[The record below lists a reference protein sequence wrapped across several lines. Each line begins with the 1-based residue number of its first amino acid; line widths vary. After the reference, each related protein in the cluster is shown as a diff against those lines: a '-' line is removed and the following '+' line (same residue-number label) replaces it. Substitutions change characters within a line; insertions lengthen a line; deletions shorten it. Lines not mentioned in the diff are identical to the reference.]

1 MMKNWLY
8 LLALI
13 FLLATQACQNSK
25 HFTKIAQKQEAAGLN
40 KEASESYYTALWKKR
55 ANIDAQIGMKKTGQ
69 TVLSAMLSE
78 FSQKSSF
85 GNKKE
90 AVYSFISAREYQAK
104 IKGVGVELQIPEFYL
119 GDFEKVKKSYL
130 TELYEQGTKMLEDN
144 KFTDAETNFN
154 EIGRLDPNFK
164 DAGDLKDIAYL
175 EPIYQKA
182 LTELDA
188 KHYRA
193 AYSGFL
199 KVEERKLGYKES
211 SDLKKKCLEK
221 GKYTVALLPFT
232 NGTNMQGSDTKATA
246 YVLNA
251 LTQINDPFLHVIDR
265 ENLNNILAEQRIQ
278 MSGIFSE
285 SNAVEIGKISG
296 AKALITGTVLNHTAQ
311 NGQVRRVT
319 RNGFESYQVKKVNAE
334 GKTFYDTEYKQI
346 QFDEYYN
353 YAESNVSIQYKMT
366 SIETA
371 SLIKNDIFTEKK
383 KDEVIYAIY
392 GGNANNLF
400 PANGNVVN
408 LNNRDRNTLKD
419 MLNGRRNL
427 RDGNDLAN
435 DLYIEIANKI
445 ADNVKTQLQ
454 TLVP

>member
-1 MMKNWLY
+1 MKNWLTLFVAV
-8 LLALI
+8 LLLS
-13 FLLATQACQNSK
+13 TQACQNSK
-25 HFTKIAQKQEAAGLN
+25 HFTKLGQKQEAAGMFN
-40 KEASESYYTALWKKR
+40 EAADSYYSALWKKR
-55 ANIDAQIGMKKTGQ
+55 ANIDAQIGMRNTGQ
-69 TVLSAMLSE
+69 NVLNGKLNE
-78 FSQKSSF
+78 FSQKSNF

-90 AVYSFISAREYQAK
+90 AVYAYISARDYREK
-104 IKGVGVELQIPEFYL
+104 IKGVGVELQIPDYYL

-130 TELYEQGTKMLEDN
+130 NDLYEQGTKLLEDN
-144 KFTDAETNFN
+144 QFAEAETNFN

-164 DAGDLKDIAYL
+164 DAGELKDIAYL
-175 EPIYQKA
+175 EPIYQKGVA
-182 LTELDA
+182 ELEA

-193 AYSGFL
+193 AYNNFT
-199 KVEERKLGYKES
+199 KAEERKIGYKES
-211 SDLKKKCLEK
+211 TELRKECLNK
-221 GKYTVALLPFT
+221 GRYTIALLPFT

-246 YVLNA
+246 YILNA

-278 MSGIFSE
+278 LSGIFSE

-296 AKALITGTVLNHTAQ
+296 AKALISGTVLNHSVQ
-311 NGQVRRVT
+311 NGQLRKVT

-334 GKTFYDTEYKQI
+334 GKSFYDTEYKPV

-353 YAESNVSIQYKMT
+353 FAESNVSIQYKMT

-383 KDEVIYAIY
+383 KDEVIYATY
-392 GGNANNLF
+392 GGNTTNLY

-408 LNNRDRNTLKD
+408 MNYRDRNTLKD
-419 MLNGRRNL
+419 MLSARKNL

-435 DLYIEIANKI
+435 DLYIEIAKKI
-445 ADNVKTQLQ
+445 ADNVKTQMQ

>member
-1 MMKNWLY
+1 MKHWLY
-8 LLALI
+8 LFAVI
-13 FLLATQACQNSK
+13 LLLGTQACQNSK
-25 HFTKIAQKQEAAGLN
+25 HFTKLAQKQEAAGLN

-371 SLIKNDIFTEKK
+371 SLIKK
-383 KDEVIYAIY
+383 
-392 GGNANNLF
+392 
-400 PANGNVVN
+400 
-408 LNNRDRNTLKD
+408 
-419 MLNGRRNL
+419 
-427 RDGNDLAN
+427 
-435 DLYIEIANKI
+435 
-445 ADNVKTQLQ
+445 
-454 TLVP
+454 

>member
-1 MMKNWLY
+1 MKHWLY
-8 LLALI
+8 LFAVT
-13 FLLATQACQNSK
+13 LLLCTQACQNSK
-25 HFTKIAQKQEAAGLN
+25 HYTKLAQKQEASGLN

-69 TVLSAMLSE
+69 TVLNGLLSE

-90 AVYSFISAREYQAK
+90 AVYTFISAREYQAK

-130 TELYEQGTKMLEDN
+130 TELYEQGTKLLEDN
-144 KFTDAETNFN
+144 KFADAENNFN

-182 LTELDA
+182 KTEFEA

-193 AYSGFL
+193 AYNGFI

-211 SDLKKKCLEK
+211 ANLKNKCLEK
-221 GKYTVALLPFT
+221 GKYTVALLPFS

-246 YVLNA
+246 YILNA

-296 AKALITGTVLNHTAQ
+296 ARALITGTVLNHTVQ
-311 NGQVRRVT
+311 NGQLRKVT

-334 GKTFYDTEYKQI
+334 GKTFYDTGYKSV

-353 YAESNVSIQYKMT
+353 YSESNVSIQYKMT

-371 SLIKNDIFTEKK
+371 SLIKNDIFTEKN

-392 GGNANNLF
+392 GGNTNNLF

-408 LNNRDRNTLKD
+408 TNNRDRNALKD
-419 MLNGRRNL
+419 MLNARRNV
-427 RDGNDLAN
+427 RDGNDIAN
-435 DLYIEIANKI
+435 ELYIEIAKKI
-445 ADNVKTQLQ
+445 AENVKTQMQ

>member
-1 MMKNWLY
+1 MKNGLILFIAI
-8 LLALI
+8 LLLG
-13 FLLATQACQNSK
+13 TQSCQNSK
-25 HFTKIAQKQEAAGLN
+25 HYTKLAQKQEAAGLN
-40 KEASESYYTALWKKR
+40 KEASESYYQALWRKR

-69 TVLSAMLSE
+69 TVLNRMLSE

-90 AVYSFISAREYQAK
+90 AVYTFISAREYQAK
-104 IKGVGVELQIPEFYL
+104 IKGVGVELQIPDFYL
-119 GDFEKVKKSYL
+119 GDFEKVKKSFL
-130 TELYEQGTKMLEDN
+130 TELYEQGTKLLEEN

-182 LTELDA
+182 QAEFEA

-193 AYSGFL
+193 AYSEFI

-211 SDLKKKCLEK
+211 ADFKIKCLEK
-221 GKYTVALLPFT
+221 GQYTVALLPFT
-232 NGTNMQGSDTKATA
+232 NGTNMPGSEAKATA
-246 YVLNA
+246 YILNA

-265 ENLNNILAEQRIQ
+265 ENLNNIFAEQRIQ

-296 AKALITGTVLNHTAQ
+296 ARALITGTILNHTVQ
-311 NGQVRRVT
+311 NGQTRKVT
-319 RNGFESYQVKKVNAE
+319 RNGYESYQVKKVNAQ
-334 GKTFYDTEYKQI
+334 GQTFYDTDYKKV

-353 YAESNVSIQYKMT
+353 YSESNVSIQYKMT

-400 PANGNVVN
+400 PASGNVVN
-408 LNNRDRNTLKD
+408 TNNRDRNALKE
-419 MLNGRRNL
+419 MLNARRNV
-427 RDGNDLAN
+427 REGNDLAN
-435 DLYIEIANKI
+435 DLYIEIAKKI
-445 ADNVKTQLQ
+445 ADNVKTQMQ

>member
-1 MMKNWLY
+1 MKHWLY
-8 LLALI
+8 LFAVT
-13 FLLATQACQNSK
+13 LLLCTQACQNSK
-25 HFTKIAQKQEAAGLN
+25 HYTKLAQKQEASGLN

-69 TVLSAMLSE
+69 TVLNGLLSE

-90 AVYSFISAREYQAK
+90 AVYTFISAREYQAK

-130 TELYEQGTKMLEDN
+130 TELYEQGTKLLEDN
-144 KFTDAETNFN
+144 KFADAENNFN

-182 LTELDA
+182 KTEFEA

-193 AYSGFL
+193 AYNGFI

-211 SDLKKKCLEK
+211 ANLKNKCLEK
-221 GKYTVALLPFT
+221 GKYTVALLPFS

-246 YVLNA
+246 YILNA

-296 AKALITGTVLNHTAQ
+296 ARALITGTVLNHTVQ
-311 NGQVRRVT
+311 NGQLRKVT

-334 GKTFYDTEYKQI
+334 GKTFYDTEYKSV

-353 YAESNVSIQYKMT
+353 YSESNVSIQYKMT

-371 SLIKNDIFTEKK
+371 SLIKNDIFTEKN

-392 GGNANNLF
+392 GGNTNNLF

-408 LNNRDRNTLKD
+408 TNNRDRNALKD
-419 MLNGRRNL
+419 MLNARRNV
-427 RDGNDLAN
+427 RDGNDIAN
-435 DLYIEIANKI
+435 ELYIEIAKKI
-445 ADNVKTQLQ
+445 AENVKTQMQ

>member
-1 MMKNWLY
+1 MKNGLILFIA
-8 LLALI
+8 LL
-13 FLLATQACQNSK
+13 LLGTQACQNSK
-25 HFTKIAQKQEAAGLN
+25 HYTKLAQKQEAAGLN

-55 ANIDAQIGMKKTGQ
+55 ANLEAQIGMKKTGQ
-69 TVLSAMLSE
+69 AVLNGMLSD
-78 FSQKSSF
+78 FNQKSSF

-90 AVYSFISAREYQAK
+90 AVYTYLSAKDYVAK
-104 IKGVGVELQIPEFYL
+104 IKGVGVELQIPDFYQ
-119 GDFEKVKKSYL
+119 GDYEKVKKSYL
-130 TELYEQGTKMLEDN
+130 TELYEQGTKLLEEN
-144 KFTDAETNFN
+144 NFSDAETNFN

-164 DAGDLKDIAYL
+164 DAGNLKDVAYL

-182 LTELDA
+182 MTEYEA

-193 AYSGFL
+193 AYNGFI

-211 SDLKKKCLEK
+211 ADLKMSCLEK
-221 GKYTVALLPFT
+221 GKYTIALMPFS
-232 NGTNMQGSDTKATA
+232 NGTNMSGSDTKATA
-246 YVLNA
+246 YILNA
-251 LTQINDPFLHVIDR
+251 LTQINDPFLQVIDR

-296 AKALITGTVLNHTAQ
+296 AKALITGTVLNHTVQ
-311 NGQVRRVT
+311 NGQIRKVT

-334 GKTFYDTEYKQI
+334 GKVFYDTEYKPV

-353 YAESNVSIQYKMT
+353 SSESNVSIQYKMT

-383 KDEVIYAIY
+383 KDEVIYATY

-400 PANGNVVN
+400 PASGNIVN
-408 LNNRDRNTLKD
+408 TNMKDRNALKD
-419 MLNGRRNL
+419 MLNARRNV
-427 RDGNDLAN
+427 RDGNDIAN
-435 DLYIEIANKI
+435 DLYIEIAKKI
-445 ADNVKTQLQ
+445 ADNVKTQMQ

>member
-1 MMKNWLY
+1 MKNWLY

>member
-1 MMKNWLY
+1 MFAVQSCN
-8 LLALI
+8 
-13 FLLATQACQNSK
+13 NSK
-25 HFTKIAQKQEAAGLN
+25 HYVKLGQKQEAAGLN
-40 KEASESYYTALWKKR
+40 KEASESYYTALVKKR
-55 ANIDAQIGMKKTGQ
+55 ANVDAQIGLKKTGQ
-69 TVLSAMLSE
+69 FVLNNMLSD

-90 AVYSFISAREYQAK
+90 AVYLFLSSKEYQNK
-104 IKGVGVELQIPEFYL
+104 IKGIGIELQVPDFYTS
-119 GDFEKVKKSYL
+119 DFEKIKKSYL
-130 TELYEQGTKMLEDN
+130 TELYEQGTKLLEEN
-144 KFTDAETNFN
+144 KFTDAEVNFN

-164 DAGDLKDIAYL
+164 DADALKDIAYL
-175 EPIYQKA
+175 EPIYQKGIA
-182 LTELDA
+182 EFEA

-193 AYSGFL
+193 AHSNFV
-199 KVEERKLGYKES
+199 KIEERKLGFKETADYKS
-211 SDLKKKCLEK
+211 KCLLK
-221 GKYTVALLPFT
+221 GKYTIALLPFT
-232 NGTNMQGSDTKATA
+232 NGTNMSGSETKATA
-246 YVLNA
+246 YILNA
-251 LTQINDPFLHVIDR
+251 LTQINDPFLQVIDR

-296 AKALITGTVLNHTAQ
+296 AKALITGTVLNHSIQ
-311 NGQVRRVT
+311 NGQLRKVS

-334 GKTFYDTEYKQI
+334 GKAYYDNEFKPTL
-346 QFDEYYN
+346 FDEYYN

-392 GGNANNLF
+392 VGNAANLY

-408 LNNRDRNTLKD
+408 TNTRDRNALKEL
-419 MLNGRRNL
+419 LNAKRNL

-435 DLYIEIANKI
+435 DLYIEIAKKI
-445 ADNVKTQLQ
+445 ADNVKLQMQ

>member
-1 MMKNWLY
+1 MKYVLHFLCA
-8 LLALI
+8 LL
-13 FLLATQACQNSK
+13 LLTTQACHNSK
-25 HFTKIAQKQEAAGLN
+25 YYTKIAKKQEAAGLN
-40 KEASESYYTALWKKR
+40 KEASENFYTALLRKR
-55 ANIDAQIGMKKTGQ
+55 ANVDAQIGMKKTGQ
-69 TVLSAMLSE
+69 TVLNSMLSD

-90 AVYSFISAREYQAK
+90 AVYSFIASREYKAK
-104 IKGVGVELQIPEFYL
+104 IAGAGVELQIPDFYN

-130 TELYEQGTKMLEDN
+130 LDLYEQGTSLLEEN
-144 KFTDAETNFN
+144 KFADAEINFN

-164 DAGDLKDIAYL
+164 NAGELKDIAYL
-175 EPIYQKA
+175 EPIYQKGIS
-182 LTELDA
+182 EFEA

-193 AYSGFL
+193 AHNNFL

-211 SDLKKKCLEK
+211 ADFKKKCLEK

-232 NGTNMQGSDTKATA
+232 NGTNMQGSETKATA
-246 YVLNA
+246 YILNA
-251 LTQINDPFLHVIDR
+251 LTQINDPFLQVIDR

-296 AKALITGTVLNHTAQ
+296 AKALITGTVLNHTVQ
-311 NGQVRRVT
+311 NGQVRKVT
-319 RNGFESYQVKKVNAE
+319 RNGFESSQVKKVNSE
-334 GKTFYDTEYKQI
+334 GKTFYDTEYRPT

-353 YAESNVSIQYKMT
+353 FAESNVSIQYKMT

-371 SLIKNDIFTEKK
+371 SLIKNDIFSEKK

-408 LNNRDRNTLKD
+408 TNNRDRNTLKD
-419 MLNGRRNL
+419 MLNARRNL

-435 DLYIEIANKI
+435 DLYIEIARKI
-445 ADNVKTQLQ
+445 ADNVKTQMQ

>member
-1 MMKNWLY
+1 MKNWLY
-8 LLALI
+8 LIAFTI
-13 FLLATQACQNSK
+13 LLSTQACQNSK
-25 HFTKIAQKQEAAGLN
+25 HFTKLGQKQEAAGLN

-55 ANIDAQIGMKKTGQ
+55 ANIDAQIGLKKTGQ
-69 TVLSAMLSE
+69 TVLNGMLSE

-85 GNKKE
+85 GSKRD
-90 AVYSFISAREYQAK
+90 AVYTFISVREYQAK
-104 IKGVGVELQIPEFYL
+104 IKGVGVELQIPDFYL

-130 TELYEQGTKMLEDN
+130 TELYEQGTKLLEDN
-144 KFTDAETNFN
+144 KFADAETNFN

-182 LTELDA
+182 LTEFES

-193 AYSGFL
+193 AYSGFI

-211 SDLKKKCLEK
+211 ASLKKKCLEK
-221 GKYTVALLPFT
+221 GKYTIALLPFN

-246 YVLNA
+246 YILNA
-251 LTQINDPFLHVIDR
+251 LTQINDPFLQVIDR

-285 SNAVEIGKISG
+285 SNAFEIGKISG
-296 AKALITGTVLNHTAQ
+296 AKALITGTVLNHTVQ
-311 NGQVRRVT
+311 NGQIRKVT

-334 GKTFYDTEYKQI
+334 GKTFYDTEYKPV

-392 GGNANNLF
+392 GGNTNNLF
-400 PANGNVVN
+400 PANGNVLN
-408 LNNRDRNTLKD
+408 TNNRDRNALKD
-419 MLNGRRNL
+419 MMSARRNL
-427 RDGNDLAN
+427 REGNDLAN
-435 DLYIEIANKI
+435 DLYIEIAKKI
-445 ADNVKTQLQ
+445 ADNVKTQMQ

>member
-25 HFTKIAQKQEAAGLN
+25 HYTKLAQKQEAAGLN

-69 TVLSAMLSE
+69 TVLNAMLSD
-78 FSQKSSF
+78 FSQKSNF
-85 GNKKE
+85 GNKRE

-104 IKGVGVELQIPEFYL
+104 IKGIGVELTIPEFYL
-119 GDFEKVKKSYL
+119 GDFDKVKKSFMND
-130 TELYEQGTKMLEDN
+130 LYEQGTKLLEEN
-144 KFTDAETNFN
+144 KFTDAEVSFN
-154 EIGRLDPNFK
+154 EISRLDPNFK
-164 DAGDLKDIAYL
+164 DAGELKDIAYL
-175 EPIYQKA
+175 EPIYQKGV
-182 LTELDA
+182 TELDA

-193 AYSGFL
+193 AYNSFI

-211 SDLKKKCLEK
+211 AELKKNCIDK
-221 GKYTVALLPFT
+221 GRYTIALLPFT
-232 NGTNMQGSDTKATA
+232 NATNMQGSDNKATA
-246 YVLNA
+246 YILNA
-251 LTQINDPFLHVIDR
+251 LSQINDPFLQVIDR

-296 AKALITGTVLNHTAQ
+296 AKALITGTVLNHTVQ
-311 NGQVRRVT
+311 NGQIRKVT

-334 GKTFYDTEYKQI
+334 GKTFYDTEYKPI

-353 YAESNVSIQYKMT
+353 FAESNVSIQYKMT
-366 SIETA
+366 SIQTA

-383 KDEVIYAIY
+383 KDEVTYAIY

-408 LNNRDRNTLKD
+408 MNNRDRNSLKD
-419 MLNGRRNL
+419 MLNARRNL

-435 DLYIEIANKI
+435 DLYIEIAKKI
-445 ADNVKTQLQ
+445 ADNVKTQMQ

>member
-1 MMKNWLY
+1 MKNWLY
-8 LLALI
+8 LLAVV
-13 FLLATQACQNSK
+13 FLLGTQACQNSK
-25 HFTKIAQKQEAAGLN
+25 HFTKLAQKQEAAGLN

-144 KFTDAETNFN
+144 KFSDAETNFN

-319 RNGFESYQVKKVNAE
+319 RN
-334 GKTFYDTEYKQI
+334 
-346 QFDEYYN
+346 
-353 YAESNVSIQYKMT
+353 
-366 SIETA
+366 
-371 SLIKNDIFTEKK
+371 
-383 KDEVIYAIY
+383 
-392 GGNANNLF
+392 
-400 PANGNVVN
+400 
-408 LNNRDRNTLKD
+408 
-419 MLNGRRNL
+419 
-427 RDGNDLAN
+427 
-435 DLYIEIANKI
+435 
-445 ADNVKTQLQ
+445 
-454 TLVP
+454 

>member
-1 MMKNWLY
+1 MRTVL
-8 LLALI
+8 
-13 FLLATQACQNSK
+13 FLLSALLLVTAQSCHNSK
-25 HFTKIAQKQEAAGLN
+25 YFTKLAKKQEAAGLT
-40 KEASESYYTALWKKR
+40 KEASENYYTALWKKR

-69 TVLSAMLSE
+69 TVLSNMLSD

-90 AVYSFISAREYQAK
+90 AVYSFIAAREYKAK
-104 IKGVGVELQIPEFYL
+104 IAGVGVELQIPDFYN

-130 TELYEQGTKMLEDN
+130 TDLYEQGASLLEEN
-144 KFTDAETNFN
+144 KFADAEINFN

-164 DAGDLKDIAYL
+164 NAGELKDIAYL

-182 LTELDA
+182 VAEFEA

-193 AYSGFL
+193 AYNNFI

-211 SDLKKKCLEK
+211 AELKKKSLER
-221 GKYTVALLPFT
+221 GKYTVALLPFS

-246 YVLNA
+246 YILNA

-296 AKALITGTVLNHTAQ
+296 AKALITGTVLNHTVQ
-311 NGQVRRVT
+311 NGQIRKVT
-319 RNGFESYQVKKVNAE
+319 RNGFESYQVKKVNSE
-334 GKTFYDTEYKQI
+334 GKTFYDTEYKPT

-353 YAESNVSIQYKMT
+353 FSESNVSIQYKMT

-383 KDEVIYAIY
+383 KDEVIYAVY
-392 GGNANNLF
+392 GGNTNNLL

-408 LNNRDRNTLKD
+408 TNTRDRNALRE
-419 MLNGRRNL
+419 MLNARRNL

-435 DLYIEIANKI
+435 DLYIEIAKKI
-445 ADNVKTQLQ
+445 ADNVKTQMQ